1 VPAPRAPGAFQKA
14 AVQTTMEA
22 TMETAI
28 LACVVAKPI
37 SFPEDIE
44 ILYPCLDERQAFTGK
59 SFSGAHLL
67 LG

>member
-1 VPAPRAPGAFQKA
+1 
-14 AVQTTMEA
+14 
-22 TMETAI
+22 METAI